1 MTRQAAAEWID
12 PKTII
17 FKGLIPVE
25 NHS

>member
-17 FKGLIPVE
+17 FKGLIRVE